1 MIIKNAMEEF
11 YYHFENNLDS
21 IPSNEIKDIVA
32 KKKYNSGF
40 YELCLQYSEIALN
53 ADKFI
58 TENGQLCGCF
68 KNEDFDNATSATCQ
82 YIRENN
88 IKDTH
93 RFLSSIKTIHYYAK
107 KDNENRQSS
116 GFIPAH
122 LILFSVQIIGNNG
135 LVANTILYPLDLR
148 VLISSLG
155 VFDVLVITK
164 SLILSNSS
172 I

>member
-53 ADKFI
+53 AYKFI

-68 KNEDFDNATSATCQ
+68 KNEDFDNAISATCQ

-88 IKDTH
+88 IKEHINFFHPLKQFIIMLKKTTKTDNH
-93 RFLSSIKTIHYYAK
+93 QDLFLQTI
-107 KDNENRQSS
+107 
-116 GFIPAH
+116 
-122 LILFSVQIIGNNG
+122 IL
-135 LVANTILYPLDLR
+135 
-148 VLISSLG
+148 
-155 VFDVLVITK
+155 
-164 SLILSNSS
+164 
-172 I
+172 

>member
-58 TENGQLCGCF
+58 KENGQLGGCF

-116 GFIPAH
+116 GFIPAD
-122 LILFSVQIIGNNG
+122 NNPI
-135 LVANTILYPLDLR
+135 NKF
-148 VLISSLG
+148 G
-155 VFDVLVITK
+155 VYYNLLNLPDSIWDEIASEITAK
-164 SLILSNSS
+164 LSD
-172 I
+172 

>member
-116 GFIPAH
+116 GFIPAD
-122 LILFSVQIIGNNG
+122 NNPI
-135 LVANTILYPLDLR
+135 NKF
-148 VLISSLG
+148 G
-155 VFDVLVITK
+155 VYYNLLNLPDSIWDEIASEITAK
-164 SLILSNSS
+164 LSD
-172 I
+172 